1 MHIPIQCT
9 NFAANYYYNYYQMNS
24 KVNTNDDEEEE
35 LSIVPIFEDNY
46 NLLSIKFGD
55 KLNEYDYAFDRLN
68 DLDYLQQ
75 FFKENEDYL
84 SRPAW
89 SKIPTIESAVRQVR
103 NEAIE
108 LEDRLEEYSANAT
121 MGRTPDLDSLFQ
133 FLGGSEFEDVYEL
146 APMKAYGPGRP
157 SMIRI
162 YALKLQPNRYVVT
175 GAGIKLH
182 DSIQSSPGIKD
193 YVLQDIRRTRQWL
206 LSSGILN

>member
-1 MHIPIQCT
+1 
-9 NFAANYYYNYYQMNS
+9 MNLQ
-24 KVNTNDDEEEE
+24 VNISDNAEEEE
-35 LSIVPIFEDNY
+35 KLSIVPVYDNNFY
-46 NLLSIKFGD
+46 LFSIKFGD
-55 KLNEYDYAFDRLN
+55 KLNEYDRAFDKLN
-68 DLDYLQQ
+68 DLDYLRQ

-89 SKIPTIESAVRQVR
+89 SKIPNIESAVRQVL
-103 NEAIE
+103 NEASE

-146 APMKAYGPGRP
+146 APMKAYWPGRP